1 METIC
6 LHFELPAPAEPM
18 AEPNRAARRLARENR
33 ILRRTCAACLAV
45 MFAALAWYAWDGL
58 RTRKTY
64 DLLKTSARQ
73 TAQAAEQRAQGY
85 RATADLLQSRLDEAE
100 QRASEYQ
107 AAAEDL
113 QRQLKAVTATY
124 TEGAEE

>member
-18 AEPNRAARRLARENR
+18 AEPNRTTRRLARENR
-33 ILRRTCAACLAV
+33 ILRRTCAACLIA
-45 MFAALAWYAWDGL
+45 MFASLAWYTWDGWQA
-58 RTRKTY
+58 RKTY
-64 DLLKTSARQ
+64 DLLKASAQQ
-73 TAQAAEQRAQGY
+73 TAQGY
-85 RATADLLQSRLDEAE
+85 RATADLLQSQLDEAE

-124 TEGAEE
+124 TEGTEE

>member
-1 METIC
+1 MKIPMSWLKDYMEIDTSKVTQYSEAMTMSGTIV
-6 LHFELPAPAEPM
+6 E
-18 AEPNRAARRLARENR
+18 
-33 ILRRTCAACLAV
+33 
-45 MFAALAWYAWDGL
+45 
-58 RTRKTY
+58 
-64 DLLKTSARQ
+64 
-73 TAQAAEQRAQGY
+73 AAEDLGAEVRNV

>member
-6 LHFELPAPAEPM
+6 LHFELPAPAEPV
-18 AEPNRAARRLARENR
+18 AEPNRTARRLARENR

-73 TAQAAEQRAQGY
+73 TNSAHRT
-85 RATADLLQSRLDEAE
+85 TAPKPTACNANLTEPTSAPTNTRPKPKTYS
-100 QRASEYQ
+100 AS
-107 AAAEDL
+107 L
-113 QRQLKAVTATY
+113 TR
-124 TEGAEE
+124 

>member
-6 LHFELPAPAEPM
+6 LQFELPAPAEST
-18 AEPNRAARRLARENR
+18 AKPNRAARRMVKENR
-33 ILRRTCAACLAV
+33 ILRRICVTCLVA
-45 MFAALAWYAWDGL
+45 MFASLAWYTWDGWQA
-58 RTRKTY
+58 RKTY
-64 DLLKTSARQ
+64 DLLKASAQQ

>member
-1 METIC
+1 METTY
-6 LHFELPAPAEPM
+6 LNFELHAPA
-18 AEPNRAARRLARENR
+18 AKADNAAQRLAKENR
-33 ILRRTCAACLAV
+33 ILRRVSTACLAV
-45 MFAALAWYAWDGL
+45 AFASLAWYTWDGWQA
-58 RTRKTY
+58 RKTY
-64 DLLKTSARQ
+64 DLLKASAQQ

-113 QRQLKAVTATY
+113 QRQLEAATAAY
-124 TEGAEE
+124 AEGAEE

>member
-6 LHFELPAPAEPM
+6 LQFELPAQAEPT
-18 AEPNRAARRLARENR
+18 AKPNRAARRLARENR
-33 ILRRTCAACLAV
+33 ILRRTCAACLIA
-45 MFAALAWYAWDGL
+45 MFASLAWYTWDGWQA
-58 RTRKTY
+58 RKTY
-64 DLLKTSARQ
+64 DLLKASAQQ
-73 TAQAAEQRAQGY
+73 TAQGY
-85 RATADLLQSRLDEAE
+85 RATADLLQSQLDEAE

-124 TEGAEE
+124 TEGTEE

>member
-6 LHFELPAPAEPM
+6 LRFELPAPAEPV
-18 AEPNRAARRLARENR
+18 AEPNRTARRLARENR
-33 ILRRTCAACLAV
+33 ILRRTCAACLV
-45 MFAALAWYAWDGL
+45 TMFASLAWYTWDGWQA
-58 RTRKTY
+58 RKTY
-64 DLLKTSARQ
+64 DLLKASAQQ
-73 TAQAAEQRAQGY
+73 TAQATEQRAQGY

>member
-18 AEPNRAARRLARENR
+18 AEPNRTARRLARENR
-33 ILRRTCAACLAV
+33 ILRRTCAACLAA

-58 RTRKTY
+58 QTRKTY

-73 TAQAAEQRAQGY
+73 TAQAAIAPPPRPPSSAH
-85 RATADLLQSRLDEAE
+85 RTTAPKLTACNANLTEPTNAPTNTRPKPKTYS
-100 QRASEYQ
+100 AS
-107 AAAEDL
+107 L
-113 QRQLKAVTATY
+113 TR
-124 TEGAEE
+124 